1 MEQTAEQVASMK
13 AALAILADKV
23 QSGGWGRRLKLERP
37 VCTMGVVIRQVG
49 SARL

>member
-1 MEQTAEQVASMK
+1 MEQTTEQVASMK

-23 QSGGWGRRLKLERP
+23 QSGGWDRRLKLERP